1 MRLAL
6 ILALLWIP
14 AAAAPRA
21 ADEGLPPH
29 QGAVNDNARVLSL
42 ETRNELEALSIALYR
57 ETGFAL
63 VILTVPS
70 LPENT
75 GIEEYAVK
83 VYEKWGVGVRGKDAG
98 ALIVAAIKDRRM
110 RIEAGYGAEGYL
122 PDAIC
127 KRIIEQ
133 NMAPAFKKGN
143 FSAGFASAAAEIA
156 GRVAREFNVDPSKL
170 SLRSPMDRTGA
181 DGGQV
186 ELRPFHLVL
195 LVLLLLLIIGTRP
208 GRRLLYLI
216 LISNILGG
224 GRRSFGGGGFGGGF
238 SSGRGFNGFGGGM
251 SGGGGASGR
260 W

>member
-1 MRLAL
+1 MRLL
-6 ILALLWIP
+6 LMLALFWIP
-14 AAAAPRA
+14 APLRA

-29 QGAVNDNARVLSL
+29 QGAVNDNARVLSP
-42 ETRNELEALSIALYR
+42 ETRNELEALSTALFR

-63 VILTVPS
+63 VILTIPS

-83 VYEKWGVGVRGKDAG
+83 VYERWGVGVRGKDAG

-133 NMAPAFKKGN
+133 IMAPAFKKGD
-143 FSAGFASAAAEIA
+143 FSAGFAEAAAEIA

-170 SLRSPMDRTGA
+170 SLRSPSGRTGT
-181 DGGQV
+181 DGGQM
-186 ELRPFHLVL
+186 ELRPFHMVL
-195 LVLLLLLIIGTRP
+195 LVLLLLVIIATRP

-216 LISNILGG
+216 LLSNILGS

-238 SSGRGFNGFGGGM
+238 SSGKGFGGFGGGM